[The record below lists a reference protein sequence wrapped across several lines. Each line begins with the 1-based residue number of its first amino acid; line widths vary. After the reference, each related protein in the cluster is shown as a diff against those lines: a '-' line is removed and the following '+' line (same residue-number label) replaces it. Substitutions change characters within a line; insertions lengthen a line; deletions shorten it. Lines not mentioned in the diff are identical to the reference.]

1 MDIVENLIKNINIL
15 GFTLIFVAFLFGIK
29 LPDWDFKLG
38 LRHRSIITHSPFITL
53 LLIFIYRVKADFFF
67 KYFIVGFSI
76 AIAVHILFDLFPY
89 KWQGGALLKIPI
101 NISCDE
107 NITKLFFVM
116 TIIINIFIGI
126 FYMTDIY
133 EYIFILI
140 LAILTFIKKTRAER
154 IFIRPFLIFIF
165 LVGGLGS
172 LKFRIIFNF
181 LKNLLGKIV

>member
-1 MDIVENLIKNINIL
+1 MIFFNEINLL
-15 GFTLIFVAFLFGIK
+15 GFILIFVAFLFGIK

-53 LLIFIYRVKADFFF
+53 LLVLAYKVKNDFFF

-76 AIAVHILFDLFPY
+76 AIAIHMIFDLFPY

-107 NITKLFFVM
+107 KTTKLFFSM
-116 TIIINIFIGI
+116 TVLVNIFIGI

-133 EYIFILI
+133 EYIFVILLSCI
-140 LAILTFIKKTRAER
+140 IFIKKRKYER
-154 IFIRPFLIFIF
+154 SFIRPMLIFVFLI
-165 LVGGLGS
+165 GALGI
-172 LKFRIIFNF
+172 LKFEIIFEQLKIMYTNF
-181 LKNLLGKIV
+181 I